1 MPRITGADRVMR
13 KLQRLSAET
22 ITREVS
28 PALFAAGEMIK
39 AEAQHSITAGSVS
52 GKHHQP
58 SAPGQPPMNDTGI
71 LAAHIET
78 LQRGPLHVEVS
89 SSGGSLDTSAVDKQ
103 TGRKF
108 GPGRTR
114 GSGKPVSYAVLLEF
128 GSSKM
133 QARPYMAPAA
143 RKMKKEAV
151 KLVRAAVSRAIR
163 KG

>member
-1 MPRITGADRVMR
+1 MPKITGADRVMR

-22 ITREVS
+22 TAKEVS

-39 AEAQHSITAGSVS
+39 AEAQHSITSGSVS
-52 GKHHQP
+52 GKNHQP

-89 SSGGSLDTSAVDKQ
+89 SSGGSSDTSATDS

-108 GPGRTR
+108 GPGRAK
-114 GSGKPVSYAVLLEF
+114 GSGRNVPYAVLLEY
-128 GSSKM
+128 GTSKM
-133 QARPYMAPAA
+133 AARPYMGPAA
-143 RKMKKEAV
+143 RAKKKEAV
-151 KLVRAAVSRAIR
+151 ALVRKAVGRAVR